1 MDAVRG
7 HNTEAKGEEMT
18 DLTDAELEALGRCA
32 DAACEFA
39 DALPSHT
46 SLTTPSC
53 LAQAWMHFQR
63 LAKAYRAGYDA
74 AVRAEREKNAARL
87 GQAERVAEAAR
98 EVADDE
104 AKCRYDH
111 NDFCQAH
118 YSSRPCREE
127 VLRDALAAW
136 EAGK

>member
-1 MDAVRG
+1 MPEVSDVLTEEYDRITAQAIIAAKVA
-7 HNTEAKGEEMT
+7 NAEAKGH
-18 DLTDAELEALGRCA
+18 ELSAQAFFDVAIAFKTEW
-32 DAACEFA
+32 DAAIEVVIE
-39 DALPSHT
+39 
-46 SLTTPSC
+46 
-53 LAQAWMHFQR
+53 QAREIDR
-63 LAKAYRAGYDA
+63 LAARVA
-74 AVRAEREKNAARL
+74 A
-87 GQAERVAEAAR
+87 AERVVQAAR

>member
-1 MDAVRG
+1 MPEVNGNVIADMRTLKLRLNEQLGGLGSVPYPAAYETLELALKVMRG
-7 HNTEAKGEEMT
+7 I
-18 DLTDAELEALGRCA
+18 D
-32 DAACEFA
+32 
-39 DALPSHT
+39 
-46 SLTTPSC
+46 
-53 LAQAWMHFQR
+53 R
-63 LAKAYRAGYDA
+63 LAARVA
-74 AVRAEREKNAARL
+74 A
-87 GQAERVAEAAR
+87 AERVVQAAR

>member
-39 DALPSHT
+39 DALPSYT

-98 EVADDE
+98 AYCDLATCYRIGKAPSESLHKRLERA
-104 AKCRYDH
+104 
-111 NDFCQAH
+111 
-118 YSSRPCREE
+118 EE
-127 VLRDALAAW
+127 TMAAW

>member
-1 MDAVRG
+1 MT
-7 HNTEAKGEEMT
+7 TEELINANPALNGIT
-18 DLTDAELEALGRCA
+18 TNAGRSLVADLQAELA
-32 DAACEFA
+32 
-39 DALPSHT
+39 
-46 SLTTPSC
+46 
-53 LAQAWMHFQR
+53 R
-63 LAKAYRAGYDA
+63 LAARVA
-74 AVRAEREKNAARL
+74 A
-87 GQAERVAEAAR
+87 AERVVQAAR